1 MSDAIASKGGDLSND
16 LRSDVLND
24 AADVPRP
31 SRLRSILIVILILAA
46 IGGYF
51 AWKYFSVRESTDDA
65 QIEGHVHPMAAR
77 VGGTVINVAVKD
89 NQWVEAGT
97 VLAQLD
103 PNDYQVAL
111 DRAKADLAE
120 AEATLAGSRTGVPIT
135 TTDTSSALTQSA
147 AGVAEAQ
154 ASMTTTGSTIATA
167 KARLESARATVRQ
180 IQANYDRAAKDVERF
195 RPLVA
200 KEEIAQQYF
209 DAAVAQADALK
220 AGLAAAN
227 AQVTEAEASVRTQE
241 SALNR
246 DQARLNQ
253 SIAAERRAHTGPQ
266 QVAAAVARTKSAEA
280 RVAMAKAAVA
290 QAELNLQY
298 TTIKA
303 PVAGLVS
310 NRSVELGQIVA
321 PGQPLLAVIPTN
333 DIWVIANFKETQL
346 RSMKPGQ
353 KVTIAV
359 DSDGREYDGHVD
371 SIAGATGARFS
382 LLPPENATGNFVK
395 VIQRVPVKI
404 VFEPDQDKEHRLR
417 PGLSVEPSVFTR

>member
-1 MSDAIASKGGDLSND
+1 MSDAIGPKGDDFSND
-16 LRSDVLND
+16 QTASLTSDPTE
-24 AADVPRP
+24 APGP
-31 SRLRSILIVILILAA
+31 KRLRALLIILLGLAI
-46 IGGYF
+46 IGGF
-51 AWKYFSVRESTDDA
+51 FTWKYFSARESTDDA

-77 VGGTVINVAVKD
+77 VGGTIINVAVND
-89 NQWVEAGT
+89 NQWVEAGA

-103 PNDYQVAL
+103 PADYQVAL
-111 DRAKADLAE
+111 DRARADLAE
-120 AEATLAGSRTGVPIT
+120 AGAALNASRTGVPIT
-135 TTDTSSALTQSA
+135 TTDTSSILTQSA

-154 ASMTTTGSTIATA
+154 ASLTTTDRTIGMA
-167 KARLESARATVRQ
+167 KARVESARATVQQ
-180 IQANYDRAAKDVERF
+180 IQANYDRAAKDVDRF

-200 KEEIAQQYF
+200 KEEISQQLF
-209 DAAVAQADALK
+209 DSAVAQADALK
-220 AGLAAAN
+220 ASLAAAR
-227 AQVTEAEASVRTQE
+227 AQVNEAEASVRTQE

-246 DQARLNQ
+246 DQAKLNE

-266 QVAAAVARTKSAEA
+266 QVEAAVSRTKSSEA

-303 PVAGLVS
+303 PVAGVVS

-321 PGQPLLAVIPTN
+321 PGQPLMAVIPTD
-333 DIWVIANFKETQL
+333 DIWVVANFKETQL

-359 DSDGREYDGHVD
+359 DSDGREYEGHVD
-371 SIAGATGARFS
+371 SISGATGARFS

-404 VFEPDQDKEHRLR
+404 VFEPGQDKDHRLR
-417 PGLSVEPSVFTR
+417 PGLSVEPSVYTK

>member
-154 ASMTTTGSTIATA
+154 ASATTTGSTIATA

-241 SALNR
+241 SALDR

-333 DIWVIANFKETQL
+333 DIWVVANFKETQL

-353 KVTIAV
+353 KVTITV

>member
-333 DIWVIANFKETQL
+333 DIWVVANFKETQL

-353 KVTIAV
+353 KVTITV

>member
-241 SALNR
+241 SALDR